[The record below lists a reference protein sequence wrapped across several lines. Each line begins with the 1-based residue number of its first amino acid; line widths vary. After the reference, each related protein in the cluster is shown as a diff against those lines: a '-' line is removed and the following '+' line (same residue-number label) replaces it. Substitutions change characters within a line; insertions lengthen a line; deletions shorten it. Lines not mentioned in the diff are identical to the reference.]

1 MTDQTDAYLSQNS
14 LHIFSDNAK
23 PVRHP
28 EGEKQHES
36 PVSPFQLSTG
46 NKIHCSAFFIIALKI
61 LLSLPFFSGSALKKI
76 MKTTKQKVIG
86 KVSNSTGTCTASVSA
101 AETGS
106 SSVVERKL

>member
-1 MTDQTDAYLSQNS
+1 MS
-14 LHIFSDNAK
+14 
-23 PVRHP
+23 P
-28 EGEKQHES
+28 

-61 LLSLPFFSGSALKKI
+61 LRPDALSGSALKKI
-76 MKTTKQKVIG
+76 MKTTKQKAIG

-101 AETGS
+101 VETGS